1 MSKLRGALAAL
12 GLLVGM
18 VGAPWALL
26 SWGRLPAPGAQLRA
40 DDGTMLLVALT
51 MVGWLA
57 WLAFALA
64 TLAEIVT
71 MATGR
76 RHRILGLT
84 TVQQLASGLL
94 LSVVAALPV
103 TTMLSSTPPAE
114 KVAAPQLPPPIDTVS
129 ATPDSEPSPSKAPAA
144 APEPTQ
150 DSSAGSATA
159 DPPAADRASEAS
171 RGYVVRAGDD
181 LWSIAERTL
190 GDGRKWRSIAEL
202 NPGLEDPL
210 GELRVGTR
218 LTLPAETASLLATPV
233 PKHPSR
239 VTVTAGDTLSELAL
253 EHLGKASRWPRI
265 AKANAMITDPD
276 HIEVGWKL
284 TIPGK
289 HHDQATPAPPQSH
302 SPLPPPPEPPP
313 SVGSHPVDQEQDPA
327 PESTPEQAP
336 EIAPAPAPASEQDAP
351 QPALPLTIGTLAA
364 TAVVGTLEL
373 RRALKLRERPVGRYE
388 PPVSAGADRL
398 RTALQDVQQPEA
410 LESLTGALQLIAEH
424 CHRNRLPAPALASVR
439 LSAAGIRFEWESSAG
454 APPPGFDG
462 DERCWTPRPD
472 LVVLPD
478 DRPCLYPALVS
489 LGVCDGETLLVD
501 AERSGVLGVAGTGE
515 QRRAALA
522 AMTVEL
528 SCAPWSADAR
538 LVVTGTDAGLVKL
551 TGEDRVQIFDQD
563 STWGLLR
570 TQVARRRLAL
580 GDHSLAELRVDPER
594 AEAVAAMVF
603 CFFDELSDS
612 EVAALDELLGG
623 TPVGVAAIVATGSTA
638 QARWV
643 VEGEPDRPTGRLSG
657 QAGELAAHSISAPER
672 DALNELFADRD
683 LVTAPWWGEDNVYQ
697 LPHRDGDD
705 VDIVRLLQ
713 PATHPR
719 LLLIGPAELH
729 NPTGP
734 EPARSR
740 QQLIELCAWLAEHP
754 GSNATQMAS
763 ALLIAE
769 GTRRSNLSRLRA
781 WLGSDPEG
789 EPYLPD
795 AYSGRISLHA
805 AVTSDWQQLQL
816 LLRPGI
822 TKVSDQALIAAL
834 ELVRGAPLAD
844 AAPTQWHWAEE
855 MRISISSALRDV
867 GVVLTDRALAGHDI
881 DLARWAASRALVVAP
896 DDELLLCARLRTE
909 HQAGNATETERLVN
923 QLTRQARLLGVDL
936 LPETVELCQQV
947 VEGRLRARA

>member
-1 MSKLRGALAAL
+1 MSTIRGALAAL

-26 SWGRLPAPGAQLRA
+26 SWGRLPVPGAQLRA
-40 DDGTMLLVALT
+40 DDGTVLLAALT

-64 TLAEIVT
+64 TVVEIVT
-71 MATGR
+71 MVTGR
-76 RHRILGLT
+76 RHSIPGLT

-94 LSVVAALPV
+94 LSALAALPV
-103 TTMLSSTPPAE
+103 STMISSAHPAE
-114 KVAAPQLPPPIDTVS
+114 KVAAPQPQPPIDTAM
-129 ATPDSEPSPSKAPAA
+129 ATPAPDPSPSDPPTSALESAHSPSAKSATAAAPAA
-144 APEPTQ
+144 VPV
-150 DSSAGSATA
+150 SKAGPS
-159 DPPAADRASEAS
+159 
-171 RGYVVRAGDD
+171 YVVRAGDD

-190 GDGRKWRSIAEL
+190 GDGRNWRSIAEL
-202 NPGLEDPL
+202 NPGLGDPL
-210 GELRVGTR
+210 SELRVGTT
-218 LTLPAETASLLATPV
+218 LTLPKTASLLATSAPA
-233 PKHPSR
+233 HPSR
-239 VTVTAGDTLSELAL
+239 VSVAAGDTLSELAL

-289 HHDQATPAPPQSH
+289 HHDQGKPPPQSH
-302 SPLPPPPEPPP
+302 SPQPPPAEPPH
-313 SVGSHPVDQEQDPA
+313 SVGSHPVDQERDPA
-327 PESTPEQAP
+327 PEPVPEQVLETALEP
-336 EIAPAPAPASEQDAP
+336 TSASEQDAP

-373 RRALKLRERPVGRYE
+373 RRALKLRERPLGRCE

-410 LESLTGALQLIAEH
+410 MESLTGALQLIAEH
-424 CHRNRLPAPALASVR
+424 CHRNRHSAPALAAVR
-439 LSAAGIRFEWESSAG
+439 LSPKGIRFEWESSAG

-462 DERCWTPRPD
+462 DERCWSLRPD

-478 DRPCLYPALVS
+478 DRPCPYPALVS

-522 AMTVEL
+522 AMAVEL
-528 SCAPWSADAR
+528 SCAPWSSDAR

-551 TGEDRVQIFDQD
+551 TGEDRVQVLDRD

-570 TQVARRRLAL
+570 NQVARRRLAL
-580 GDHSLAELRVDPER
+580 GDQSLADLRVDPER

-612 EVAALDELLGG
+612 EVAALDELLSGS
-623 TPVGVAAIVATGSTA
+623 PVGVAAIVATGSTA

-643 VEGEPDRPTGRLSG
+643 VEGTSDQPTGRLSG
-657 QAGELAAHSISAPER
+657 QAGELAAHSISASER
-672 DALNELFADRD
+672 DALGELFADRD
-683 LVTAPWWGEDNVYQ
+683 LVPAPWWGQDNVYQ

-734 EPARSR
+734 EPSRSR

-781 WLGSDPEG
+781 WLGNDPEG

-795 AYSGRISLHA
+795 AYSGRISLQA

-855 MRISISSALRDV
+855 LRINISSALRDV
-867 GVVLTDRALAGHDI
+867 GVVLTDRALADHDI

>member
-1 MSKLRGALAAL
+1 MKTIRGVLAAV
-12 GLLVGM
+12 GLVLALVA
-18 VGAPWALL
+18 APWALL
-26 SWGRLPAPGAQLRA
+26 SWGRLPAPGVQLRA
-40 DDGTMLLVALT
+40 DDGTVLLAALT
-51 MVGWLA
+51 MVGWMA

-64 TLAEIVT
+64 TLLEVLT
-71 MATGR
+71 MITGR
-76 RHRILGLT
+76 RHSIPGLT

-94 LSVVAALPV
+94 VTALAALPV
-103 TTMLSSTPPAE
+103 STMISSAHPAE
-114 KVAAPQLPPPIDTVS
+114 KVVATQPPPLDLPATAPVPDPNPSENPAPTHS
-129 ATPDSEPSPSKAPAA
+129 ASASPAPATTSA
-144 APEPTQ
+144 AT
-150 DSSAGSATA
+150 
-159 DPPAADRASEAS
+159 PAADERP
-171 RGYVVRAGDD
+171 RYVVQAGDD

-190 GDGRKWRSIAEL
+190 GDGRQWRSIAAL
-202 NPGLEDPL
+202 NPGLQDPL
-210 GELRVGTR
+210 RELSVGTT
-218 LTLPAETASLLATPV
+218 LTLPAQPASLMAASV

-239 VTVTAGDTLSELAL
+239 VTVAPGDTLSELAL

-265 AKANAMITDPD
+265 AKANATITDPD

-289 HHDQATPAPPQSH
+289 HHDQARPAQSH
-302 SPLPPPPEPPP
+302 APRVVPAEPPSSPEPPQL
-313 SVGSHPVDQEQDPA
+313 GSRHVDQEHDPA
-327 PESTPEQAP
+327 PELVPEQAP
-336 EIAPAPAPASEQDAP
+336 DPDSASGQDAP

-364 TAVVGTLEL
+364 TAVVGAFEL
-373 RRALKLRERPVGRYE
+373 RRALKLRERPLGHCE

-398 RTALQDVQQPEA
+398 RTALLDVQQPEA
-410 LESLTGALQLIAEH
+410 MESLTGALQLVADH
-424 CHRNRLPAPALASVR
+424 CHRHRLPAPALAAVR
-439 LSAAGIRFEWESSAG
+439 LSSAGIRFEWESSAG

-462 DERCWTPRPD
+462 DEHCWSLRPD

-478 DRPCLYPALVS
+478 DRPCPYPALVS
-489 LGVCDGETLLVD
+489 LGTCDGETLMVD
-501 AERSGVLGVAGTGE
+501 AERSGVLGVAGTGD

-522 AMTVEL
+522 AMAVEL

-551 TGEDRVQIFDQD
+551 TGEDRVQVLDRD
-563 STWGLLR
+563 ATWSLLR
-570 TQVARRRLAL
+570 TQVARRRRAL
-580 GDHSLAELRVDPER
+580 GAECLADLRVDPER

-603 CFFDELSDS
+603 CFFDELS
-612 EVAALDELLGG
+612 EAEIAALEELLGG
-623 TPVGVAAIVATGSTA
+623 SPVGVAVIVATGSTA

-643 VEGEPDRPTGRLSG
+643 VEEGSSQLTGRLAG
-657 QAGELAAHSISAPER
+657 QDRELAAHRILAPER
-672 DALNELFADRD
+672 DALAELFADRD
-683 LVTAPWWGEDNVYQ
+683 LVPAPWWGPDNVYP

-734 EPARSR
+734 EPSRSR
-740 QQLIELCAWLAEHP
+740 QQLIELCAWLAENP
-754 GSNATQMAS
+754 GSNATQMAT

-781 WLGSDPEG
+781 WLGSDPDG

-795 AYSGRISLHA
+795 AYSGRITLHA
-805 AVTSDWQQLQL
+805 AVSSDWQQLQL
-816 LLRPGI
+816 LLQPGI
-822 TKVSDQALIAAL
+822 TRVGDQGLIAAL

-855 MRISISSALRDV
+855 MRISISSTLRDV
-867 GVVLTDRALAGHDI
+867 GVVLTDRALASHDI